1 MESRNVAALAPTR
14 PRIAESL
21 NKAQEHPR
29 GELIISTA
37 AVALVRA
44 DKTNERRGA
53 C

>member
-1 MESRNVAALAPTR
+1 MESRSGSANATACTG
-14 PRIAESL
+14 L

-37 AVALVRA
+37 AVALARA